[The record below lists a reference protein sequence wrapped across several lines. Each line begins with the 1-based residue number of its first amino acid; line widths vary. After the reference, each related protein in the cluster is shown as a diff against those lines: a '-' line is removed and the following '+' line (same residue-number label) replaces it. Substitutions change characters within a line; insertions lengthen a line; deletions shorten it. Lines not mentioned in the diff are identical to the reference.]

1 MCTSIV
7 TIHIVF
13 VQYLYDDGVFLMY
26 KLKLCGGVLWV
37 VDFCWLL
44 SNYPDLLTEIL
55 IYDKQKGQQYFYN
68 LLAIKEIICIK
79 WLKFVRYTNT

>member
-1 MCTSIV
+1 M
-7 TIHIVF
+7 
-13 VQYLYDDGVFLMY
+13 
-26 KLKLCGGVLWV
+26 

-79 WLKFVRYTNT
+79 